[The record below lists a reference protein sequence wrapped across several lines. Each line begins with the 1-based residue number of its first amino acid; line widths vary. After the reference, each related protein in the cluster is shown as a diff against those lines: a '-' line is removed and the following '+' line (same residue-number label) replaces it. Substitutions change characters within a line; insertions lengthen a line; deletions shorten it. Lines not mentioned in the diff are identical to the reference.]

1 MVVTRAI
8 VVTIMGVIAMHS
20 DIPAYG
26 LWFLVVVNAG
36 IFILFAFSFFKPKT
50 ARDWRSLGAFS
61 AFIVA
66 LFVEM
71 YGFPLTLYLLAGW
84 AGSRFPGLDPL
95 SHDAGHLWP
104 VLFGWSMDPHWS
116 PFHLMSYVLIGGGF
130 ILIAAAWRVL
140 HEAQRAGMLATTGPY
155 AHLRHPQYAGFALI
169 MIGFFLQWPTLV
181 TALMLPV
188 LLIMYWRLARRE
200 EREVEEAFGERY
212 RSYAKDVPAFFPRIR
227 RLLGAART

>member
-1 MVVTRAI
+1 
-8 VVTIMGVIAMHS
+8 MHS

-36 IFILFAFSFFKPKT
+36 VFILFAFSFFKPKT
-50 ARDWRSLGAFS
+50 ARDWRSFGAFS

-71 YGFPLTLYLLAGW
+71 YGFPLTLYLWAGW

-104 VLFGWSMDPHWS
+104 TLFGWSTDPHWS
-116 PFHLMSYVLIGGGF
+116 PFHLLSYVLIGGGF

-140 HEAQRAGMLATTGPY
+140 HEAQRAETLATTGPY

-188 LLIMYWRLARRE
+188 LLVMYWRLAKQE
-200 EREVEEAFGERY
+200 EREVEAAFGEHY
-212 RSYAKDVPAFFPRIR
+212 RSYARSVPAFFPRIGCLFGEGR
-227 RLLGAART
+227 A